1 VVTVAPR
8 MVGAEEGVD
17 CVMVL
22 VSSP

>member
-17 CVMVL
+17 WVMTL
-22 VSSP
+22 VTSP